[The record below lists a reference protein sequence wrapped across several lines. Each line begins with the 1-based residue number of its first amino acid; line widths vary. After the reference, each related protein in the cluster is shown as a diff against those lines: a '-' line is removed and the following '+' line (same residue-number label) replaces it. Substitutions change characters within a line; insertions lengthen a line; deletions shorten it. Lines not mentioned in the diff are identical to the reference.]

1 MRIDKLL
8 SELGLCTRREAA
20 KIAKSGGIVIDGM
33 TVKDPS
39 KHIDPEKSRITLLG
53 REVVYQ
59 KYTYV
64 MLNKPEGY
72 VSATDDRSLPYVTE
86 LLPEEL
92 QRRELFPVGRLDY
105 DTEGLL
111 LLTTD
116 GDFANLLTH
125 PSACVPKT
133 YVAKVE
139 GAIDEA
145 ELNVL
150 RRGVILDGK
159 KTKPAKVQF
168 LGYEGDL
175 TRIEV
180 IISEGRNRQVRRMF
194 EAIGKNVVFLKRTQ
208 IGPLRLGGL
217 ARGGVRPLTDREIG
231 YFKIKTSK

>member
-1 MRIDKLL
+1 MRINKYLASCGIASRRNSEKLIQEGRVKINGRVVTELATDVRERDKV
-8 SELGLCTRREAA
+8 E
-20 KIAKSGGIVIDGM
+20 VDGNA
-33 TVKDPS
+33 VS
-39 KHIDPEKSRITLLG
+39 AIERH
-53 REVVYQ
+53 VYL
-59 KYTYV
+59 
-64 MLNKPEGY
+64 MLNKPKGCLCT
-72 VSATDDRSLPYVTE
+72 VSDDRGRKTVMDY
-86 LLPEEL
+86 LPERNE
-92 QRRELFPVGRLDY
+92 RLFPVGRLDY

-168 LGYEGDL
+168 LGYEGEL

-217 ARGGVRPLTDREIG
+217 ARGGVRSLTEREIG

>member
-1 MRIDKLL
+1 MRINKYLASCGIASRRNSEKLIEEGRVKLNGRVVSDLATDVRERDKV
-8 SELGLCTRREAA
+8 E
-20 KIAKSGGIVIDGM
+20 VDG
-33 TVKDPS
+33 S
-39 KHIDPEKSRITLLG
+39 
-53 REVVYQ
+53 VVTPIENHVYL
-59 KYTYV
+59 
-64 MLNKPEGY
+64 MLNKPKGCLCT
-72 VSATDDRSLPYVTE
+72 VSDDRGRKTVMDY
-86 LLPEEL
+86 LPERNE
-92 QRRELFPVGRLDY
+92 RLFPVGRLDY

-145 ELNVL
+145 ELSVL
-150 RRGVILDGK
+150 RRGVVLDGK

-168 LGYEGDL
+168 LGYEGEL
-175 TRIEV
+175 TRIEI

-231 YFKIKTSK
+231 YFKIKTGK

>member
-1 MRIDKLL
+1 MRINKYLASCGIASRRNSEKLIQEGRVKINGRVVTELATDVRERDKV
-8 SELGLCTRREAA
+8 E
-20 KIAKSGGIVIDGM
+20 VDGN
-33 TVKDPS
+33 
-39 KHIDPEKSRITLLG
+39 
-53 REVVYQ
+53 VVSAIERHVYL
-59 KYTYV
+59 
-64 MLNKPEGY
+64 MLNKPKGCLCT
-72 VSATDDRSLPYVTE
+72 VSDDRGRKTVMDY
-86 LLPEEL
+86 LPERNE
-92 QRRELFPVGRLDY
+92 RLFPVGRLDY

-125 PSACVPKT
+125 PSACVPNT
-133 YVAKVE
+133 YVAKLE

-168 LGYEGDL
+168 LGYEGEL

-217 ARGGVRPLTDREIG
+217 ARGGVRPLTEREIG